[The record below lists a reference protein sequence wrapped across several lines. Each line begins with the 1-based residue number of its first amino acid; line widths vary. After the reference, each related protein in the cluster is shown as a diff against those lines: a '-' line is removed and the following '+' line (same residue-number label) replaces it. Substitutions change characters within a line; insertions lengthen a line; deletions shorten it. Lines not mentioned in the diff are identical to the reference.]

1 SNHCGGT
8 SRGLPPVCDRFLSAA
23 CCVYHK
29 IAASLRPVPAAAV
42 QCPLSGYTIHS
53 TAISVHPNVCSAGTG
68 NACPLLS
75 CCGRGHAL
83 SCLFPLCLHKMDLHS
98 RIVPEQMRQ
107 RNAGM
112 HQETAAEIPPCQ
124 YSRAALEIGRA
135 HV

>member
-1 SNHCGGT
+1 
-8 SRGLPPVCDRFLSAA
+8 LSAA

-83 SCLFPLCLHKMDLHS
+83 SCLFPLCLHKMELHS

-112 HQETAAEIPPCQ
+112 HQETAAEFSLRQCC
-124 YSRAALEIGRA
+124 RAALVPGIGHIA
-135 HV
+135 SGGKDQFV